1 MFFDYS
7 SSYTGINILTY
18 SDMYSLMISVNGM
31 ATLTFSIIMIA
42 IPFQHA
48 TIVFLCP
55 LSHIVSL
62 FVQKSRL
69 RNSGTTVFIVF
80 ILLYHSCYWV
90 LNIYFHFSPPFDN
103 KSSVYAHLL
112 IFTSLT
118 NSFQLYDVI
127 LPLLKHVGTKAICTL
142 NNEQ

>member
-7 SSYTGINILTY
+7 PSYTGINILTY

-80 ILLYHSCYWV
+80 ILLYHSCYQV
-90 LNIYFHFSPPFDN
+90 LNIYFHFSIIPTSMIL
-103 KSSVYAHLL
+103 KSFINSSHCFKASRNAIYADFFL
-112 IFTSLT
+112 INQS
-118 NSFQLYDVI
+118 
-127 LPLLKHVGTKAICTL
+127 G
-142 NNEQ
+142 

>member
-18 SDMYSLMISVNGM
+18 SDMYSLMISVNRM

-80 ILLYHSCYWV
+80 ILLYHSCYQV
-90 LNIYFHFSPPFDN
+90 LNIYFHFSIIPTSMIL
-103 KSSVYAHLL
+103 KSFINSSHCFKASRNAIYADFFL
-112 IFTSLT
+112 INQS
-118 NSFQLYDVI
+118 
-127 LPLLKHVGTKAICTL
+127 G
-142 NNEQ
+142 

>member
-80 ILLYHSCYWV
+80 ILLYHSCYQV
-90 LNIYFHFSPPFDN
+90 LNIYFHFSIIPTSMIL
-103 KSSVYAHLL
+103 KSFINSSHCFKASRNAIYADFFL
-112 IFTSLT
+112 INQS
-118 NSFQLYDVI
+118 
-127 LPLLKHVGTKAICTL
+127 G
-142 NNEQ
+142 

>member
-80 ILLYHSCYWV
+80 ILLYHSCYRV
-90 LNIYFHFSPPFDN
+90 LNIYFHFSIIPTSMIL
-103 KSSVYAHLL
+103 KSFINSSHCFKASRNAIYADFFL
-112 IFTSLT
+112 INQS
-118 NSFQLYDVI
+118 
-127 LPLLKHVGTKAICTL
+127 G
-142 NNEQ
+142 

>member
-1 MFFDYS
+1 MFFDHS

-62 FVQKSRL
+62 FIQKSRL
-69 RNSGTTVFIVF
+69 RNSDTTVFIVF
-80 ILLYHSCYWV
+80 ILLYHSCYQV
-90 LNIYFHFSPPFDN
+90 LNIYFHFSIISTSMIL
-103 KSSVYAHLL
+103 KSFINSSHCFKASRNAIYADFFL
-112 IFTSLT
+112 INQS
-118 NSFQLYDVI
+118 
-127 LPLLKHVGTKAICTL
+127 G
-142 NNEQ
+142 

>member
-80 ILLYHSCYWV
+80 ILLYHSCYQV
-90 LNIYFHFSPPFDN
+90 LNIYFHFSIISTSMIL
-103 KSSVYAHLL
+103 KSFINSSHCFKASRNAIYADFFL
-112 IFTSLT
+112 INQS
-118 NSFQLYDVI
+118 
-127 LPLLKHVGTKAICTL
+127 G
-142 NNEQ
+142 

>member
-1 MFFDYS
+1 MFFDHS

-80 ILLYHSCYWV
+80 ILLYHSCYQV
-90 LNIYFHFSPPFDN
+90 LNIYFHFSIIPTSMIL
-103 KSSVYAHLL
+103 KSFINSSHCFKASRNAIYADFFL
-112 IFTSLT
+112 INQS
-118 NSFQLYDVI
+118 
-127 LPLLKHVGTKAICTL
+127 G
-142 NNEQ
+142 

>member
-7 SSYTGINILTY
+7 PSYTGINILTY

-62 FVQKSRL
+62 FVQKSKL

-80 ILLYHSCYWV
+80 ILLYHSCYQV
-90 LNIYFHFSPPFDN
+90 LNIYFHFSIIPTSMIL
-103 KSSVYAHLL
+103 KSFINSSHCFKASRNAIYADFFL
-112 IFTSLT
+112 INQS
-118 NSFQLYDVI
+118 
-127 LPLLKHVGTKAICTL
+127 G
-142 NNEQ
+142 

>member
-7 SSYTGINILTY
+7 PSYTGINILTY

-31 ATLTFSIIMIA
+31 ATFTFSIIMIA

-62 FVQKSRL
+62 FVQKS
-69 RNSGTTVFIVF
+69 S
-80 ILLYHSCYWV
+80 
-90 LNIYFHFSPPFDN
+90 
-103 KSSVYAHLL
+103 
-112 IFTSLT
+112 
-118 NSFQLYDVI
+118 
-127 LPLLKHVGTKAICTL
+127 
-142 NNEQ
+142 

>member
-62 FVQKSRL
+62 FVQKSKL

-80 ILLYHSCYWV
+80 ILLYHSCYQV
-90 LNIYFHFSPPFDN
+90 LNIYFHFSIIPAFMILRSFIN
-103 KSSVYAHLL
+103 SSHCFKASRNAIYADFFL
-112 IFTSLT
+112 INQS
-118 NSFQLYDVI
+118 
-127 LPLLKHVGTKAICTL
+127 G
-142 NNEQ
+142 

>member
-1 MFFDYS
+1 MFFDHS

-18 SDMYSLMISVNGM
+18 SDMYSLMISVNRM

-80 ILLYHSCYWV
+80 ILLYHSCYQV
-90 LNIYFHFSPPFDN
+90 LNIYFHFSIIPTSMILRSFIN
-103 KSSVYAHLL
+103 SSHCFKASRNAIYADFFL
-112 IFTSLT
+112 INQS
-118 NSFQLYDVI
+118 
-127 LPLLKHVGTKAICTL
+127 G
-142 NNEQ
+142 

>member
-7 SSYTGINILTY
+7 PSYTGINILTY

-31 ATLTFSIIMIA
+31 ATFTFSIIMIA
-42 IPFQHA
+42 IPFQHV

-69 RNSGTTVFIVF
+69 RNSGTTVFIAF
-80 ILLYHSCYWV
+80 ILLYHSCYQV
-90 LNIYFHFSPPFDN
+90 LNIYFHFSIIPISMILRSFIN
-103 KSSVYAHLL
+103 SSHCFKASRNAIYADFFL
-112 IFTSLT
+112 INQS
-118 NSFQLYDVI
+118 
-127 LPLLKHVGTKAICTL
+127 G
-142 NNEQ
+142 

>member
-18 SDMYSLMISVNGM
+18 SDMYSLMISVNRM

-80 ILLYHSCYWV
+80 KFLSV
-90 LNIYFHFSPPFDN
+90 LAADEYLNLFNVIRCHFSIIPTSMILRSFIN
-103 KSSVYAHLL
+103 SSHCFKASRNAIYADFFL
-112 IFTSLT
+112 INQS
-118 NSFQLYDVI
+118 
-127 LPLLKHVGTKAICTL
+127 G
-142 NNEQ
+142 

>member
-1 MFFDYS
+1 MFFDHS

-80 ILLYHSCYWV
+80 ILLYHSCYQV
-90 LNIYFHFSPPFDN
+90 LNIYFHFSIISTSMIL
-103 KSSVYAHLL
+103 KSFINSSHCFKASRNAIYADFFL
-112 IFTSLT
+112 INQS
-118 NSFQLYDVI
+118 
-127 LPLLKHVGTKAICTL
+127 G
-142 NNEQ
+142 

>member
-1 MFFDYS
+1 MFFNYS

-80 ILLYHSCYWV
+80 ILLYHSCYQV
-90 LNIYFHFSPPFDN
+90 LNIYFHFSIIPTSMIL
-103 KSSVYAHLL
+103 KSFINSSHCFKASRNAAYADFFL
-112 IFTSLT
+112 INQS
-118 NSFQLYDVI
+118 
-127 LPLLKHVGTKAICTL
+127 G
-142 NNEQ
+142 

>member
-1 MFFDYS
+1 MFFNYS

-42 IPFQHA
+42 ISFQHA

-69 RNSGTTVFIVF
+69 RNSGTTVFIAF
-80 ILLYHSCYWV
+80 ILLYHSCYQV
-90 LNIYFHFSPPFDN
+90 LNIYFHFSIIPISMILRSFIN
-103 KSSVYAHLL
+103 SSHCFKASRNAIYADFFL
-112 IFTSLT
+112 INQS
-118 NSFQLYDVI
+118 
-127 LPLLKHVGTKAICTL
+127 G
-142 NNEQ
+142 

>member
-7 SSYTGINILTY
+7 PSYTGINILTY

-69 RNSGTTVFIVF
+69 RNSGTTVFIAF
-80 ILLYHSCYWV
+80 ILLYHSCYQV
-90 LNIYFHFSPPFDN
+90 LNIYFHFSIIPTSMIL
-103 KSSVYAHLL
+103 KSFINSSHCFKASRNAIYADFFL
-112 IFTSLT
+112 INQS
-118 NSFQLYDVI
+118 
-127 LPLLKHVGTKAICTL
+127 G
-142 NNEQ
+142 

>member
-18 SDMYSLMISVNGM
+18 SDMYSFMISVNGM

-80 ILLYHSCYWV
+80 ILLYHSCYQV
-90 LNIYFHFSPPFDN
+90 LNIYFHFSIISTSMIL
-103 KSSVYAHLL
+103 KSFINSSHCFKASRNAIYADFFL
-112 IFTSLT
+112 INQS
-118 NSFQLYDVI
+118 
-127 LPLLKHVGTKAICTL
+127 G
-142 NNEQ
+142 